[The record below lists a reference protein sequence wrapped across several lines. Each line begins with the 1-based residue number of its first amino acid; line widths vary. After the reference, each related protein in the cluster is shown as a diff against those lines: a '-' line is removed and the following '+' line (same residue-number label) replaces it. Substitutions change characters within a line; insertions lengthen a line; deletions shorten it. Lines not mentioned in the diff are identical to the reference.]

1 MHINRFHWGISHY
14 IGSQLRQCVLDPD
27 GETLYAPDYPRRVPP
42 KGRRLHQP
50 APALEAAPEV
60 DAPGDGTARPP
71 PDAAV
76 GVEAMGVEE
85 CATSGAAVGAAACE
99 EAAPDA
105 APAADD
111 MES

>member
-1 MHINRFHWGISHY
+1 MLINRFHWGISHY

-42 KGRRLHQP
+42 KGRRLHPP

-71 PDAAV
+71 PDAAA

-85 CATSGAAVGAAACE
+85 APATSGAAVGEAASE

-105 APAADD
+105 AADD
-111 MES
+111 MAT